1 MAYCYV
7 HFVTLKIIPRKASA
21 KKSTQNQKRNVVIF
35 YIYHTQKK
43 FGQMIKEVVV
53 GKVTHAYYCMYIFV
67 VVGKWHE
74 VLFKEMEQAAAA
86 VIYCPRS
93 NTEQR
98 KYREMQTFKWDVV
111 DDSVMVRCAYP

>member
-1 MAYCYV
+1 
-7 HFVTLKIIPRKASA
+7 
-21 KKSTQNQKRNVVIF
+21 
-35 YIYHTQKK
+35 
-43 FGQMIKEVVV
+43 MIKEVVV

-86 VIYCPRS
+86 AVIHCPRS
-93 NTEQR
+93 NTKQR
-98 KYREMQTFKWDVV
+98 KYREMQAFRWDVV